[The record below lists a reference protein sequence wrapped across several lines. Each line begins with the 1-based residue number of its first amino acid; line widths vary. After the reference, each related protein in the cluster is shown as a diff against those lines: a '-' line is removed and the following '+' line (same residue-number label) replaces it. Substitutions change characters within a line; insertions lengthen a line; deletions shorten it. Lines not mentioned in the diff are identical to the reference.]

1 MDGLLLNKQNN
12 SIVKFLIANEVLLSN
27 INSGLAPLNTE
38 NLFFDSSIFLSQIMI
53 DINLDKE
60 LTYYNNKSLDI
71 INKITYL
78 SQRIRS
84 STFNHPYMETSK
96 IDNEKCIK

>member
-1 MDGLLLNKQNN
+1 MDGLIINKHNN
-12 SIVKFLIANEVLLSN
+12 SIVKFMIDNEVLLTN
-27 INSGLAPLNTE
+27 INSGIAPLNTE

-60 LTYYNNKSLDI
+60 LTYFNNKSLDI

-78 SQRIRS
+78 SQRMRINVIL
-84 STFNHPYMETSK
+84 FLKNYKE
-96 IDNEKCIK
+96 

>member
-1 MDGLLLNKQNN
+1 MDGLIINKHNN
-12 SIVKFLIANEVLLSN
+12 SIVKFMIDNEVLLTN
-27 INSGLAPLNTE
+27 INSGIAPLNTE

-60 LTYYNNKSLDI
+60 LTYFNNKSLDI

-78 SQRIRS
+78 SQRMRINVIL
-84 STFNHPYMETSK
+84 F
-96 IDNEKCIK
+96 